1 MIKVIYYF
9 MSHLETFYDFKRI
22 EEILNLHFKSL
33 NLLIESICLW
43 DNILPNNTGTNI
55 AITLINMIMT
65 ASSNWNEMTATK
77 QMKN

>member
-1 MIKVIYYF
+1 MISKELKKSLIF
-9 MSHLETFYDFKRI
+9 T
-22 EEILNLHFKSL
+22 FKSL

-43 DNILPNNTGTNI
+43 DNILPNNTGTNS
-55 AITLINMIMT
+55 AMTLINMIMT